1 MITDNGTTATAERA
15 DTALTASNRAVEID
29 GATLV
34 YRRFGDAENDA
45 PPLLFLQHFRG
56 NLDNWDPALVDRLPG
71 DRGVYL
77 SANRG
82 VGAFTGD
89 VPDNVEDMARDVL
102 RFIDALGLR
111 QVDLLGF
118 SLG

>member
-34 YRRFGDAENDA
+34 YRRFGPRERDA

-56 NLDNWDPALVDRLPG
+56 HLDNWDPALVHRLAG
-71 DRGVYL
+71 AGGVIL
-77 SANRG
+77 LANGG
-82 VGAFTGD
+82 VGASPGA
-89 VPDNVEDMARDVL
+89 VPDNVGDMARDVL
-102 RFIDALGLR
+102 RFVDALGLR
-111 QVDLLGF
+111 QIDL
-118 SLG
+118 